1 MDTQAQALAANSWC
15 EAIAQ
20 ELRQIKEA
28 LAPTKQVL
36 GFGAAPK
43 NQVYVFCNR
52 KNGGLW
58 YTLDSQSQPVNI
70 EQPALTGYIRKLE
83 FKETIRRNEKSHK
96 LHCYIEADQLY
107 ILEGSATAHFSKGL
121 LSAIAFLS
129 SEQLKQPI
137 TIVPQPST
145 ENGEVLFCNVY
156 LDEKQVFAPY
166 DDQTD
171 WKLTSRAA
179 IDGVRCANGEAVA
192 GLGQPAA

>member
-1 MDTQAQALAANSWC
+1 MDTEAQALAS
-15 EAIAQ
+15 IAQ

-58 YTLDSQSQPVNI
+58 YTLNSESQPVNI
-70 EQPALTGYIRKLE
+70 EHSALTGVIRKLE
-83 FKETIRRNEKSHK
+83 FKETVRRGEKSHK

-107 ILEGSATAHFSKGL
+107 VLEGSAVAHFSKGL
-121 LSAIAFLS
+121 LSALASLS
-129 SEQLKQPI
+129 PEALKKPI
-137 TIVPQPST
+137 TICPQAST
-145 ENGEVLFCNVY
+145 ENAEVLFCNAY
-156 LDEKQVFAPY
+156 EGDRQIFAPY

-171 WKLTSRAA
+171 WKRVSRAA
-179 IDGVRCANGEAVA
+179 IDCVKAANGEAVT
-192 GLGQPAA
+192 

>member
-1 MDTQAQALAANSWC
+1 MDTEAQALAV
-15 EAIAQ
+15 IAQ

-58 YTLDSQSQPVNI
+58 YTLSEQNQPVII
-70 EQPALTGYIRKLE
+70 EQPALIGYVRKLE
-83 FKETIRRNEKSHK
+83 FKQTTRRGKESHK
-96 LHCYIEADQLY
+96 LHCYVEADKNY
-107 ILEGSATAHFSKGL
+107 ILESGHDSLFSKGL
-121 LSAIAFLS
+121 LSALAAAYPLDLREPVTI
-129 SEQLKQPI
+129 EVQPADNE
-137 TIVPQPST
+137 S
-145 ENGEVLFCNVY
+145 VLFCNVY
-156 LDEKQVFAPY
+156 INGKRVISSF

-179 IDGVRCANGEAVA
+179 IDGVKAANGEAVA
-192 GLGQPAA
+192 MPGVTAA